1 MILSAD
7 GRSYVSTPSGETLW
21 RWIGWAF
28 AAYWVLFASSALTGQ
43 RELNTVGG
51 ILVLAVLAWGVLER
65 LWVKVDVVVLAS
77 LAAMFIP
84 LVNVFGNALQ
94 TREAIFKYESLCA
107 VMAMS
112 RLMRLPL
119 ASGLKLRWLLA
130 IPVLIV
136 LLISILV
143 DRGDAGDATR
153 GAGLFVNPNNLA
165 LIPFLLLF
173 LIDERRDPLAI
184 RLGVHAIVIAVLV
197 FSGTSGAML
206 AYAVGMAIYMGARL
220 SPRLR
225 VLALTIALVGGSAAV
240 ALIVVDGGNLL
251 PETRLTKQLSLM
263 RSEFQIVLQGG
274 RVAYYDQERMLGTGA
289 TSAVWRLDHWRRTI
303 TMYIDGSPAEQF
315 FGFGTGSA
323 EVLLPK
329 LPHNEYL
336 RILFEQGF
344 AGFLLFFV
352 AWRTILK
359 TAPASIRYI
368 GIIVAIYSFSENNI
382 DNFPFM
388 SLFILFLSASELGR
402 RPDLRNIQ

>member
-1 MILSAD
+1 MLAD
-7 GRSYVSTPSGETLW
+7 GRPCVSTPNGETLW

-28 AAYWVLFASSALTGQ
+28 AAYWVLFAFSALTGQ

-119 ASGLKLRWLLA
+119 ASGLKVRWLLA

-136 LLISILV
+136 LLISVLV
-143 DRGDAGDATR
+143 DRGDAGNAAR

-197 FSGTSGAML
+197 FSGTSGAMI
-206 AYAVGMAIYMGARL
+206 AYAIGMAIYMGARL

-225 VLALTIALVGGSAAV
+225 VLVLTIALVGGSAAV
-240 ALIVVDGGNLL
+240 ALIAVDGGDLL
-251 PETRLTKQLSLM
+251 PETRLTKQLSLL
-263 RSEFQIVLQGG
+263 RSESLIVLQGG
-274 RVAYYDQERMLGTGA
+274 QIAYYDQERMLGTGA
-289 TSAVWRLDHWRRTI
+289 TSAIWRLDHWRRTI
-303 TMYIDGSPAEQF
+303 TMYIDGTPAQQLL
-315 FGFGTGSA
+315 GFGTGSA
-323 EVLLPK
+323 EILLPK

-336 RILFEQGF
+336 RILFEQGL
-344 AGFLLFFV
+344 AGFLLFFA

-359 TAPASIRYI
+359 TTPASVRYI
-368 GIIVAIYSFSENNI
+368 GIIVAIYSFSENNL

-388 SLFILFLSASELGR
+388 SLFILFLSASDLVS
-402 RPDLRNIQ
+402 RPDLGNIQ